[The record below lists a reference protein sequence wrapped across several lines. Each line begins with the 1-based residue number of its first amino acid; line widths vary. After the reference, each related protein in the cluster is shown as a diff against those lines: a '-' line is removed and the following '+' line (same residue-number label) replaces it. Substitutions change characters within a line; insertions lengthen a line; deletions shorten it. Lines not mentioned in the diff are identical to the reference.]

1 LPPPA
6 AVSTRLSSPSTS
18 TPSAGSL
25 LQFGRAHSQAAH
37 SDLPDPSVTR
47 SPRKT
52 ISISLPSFRP
62 SEQEPPPDPNAHLR
76 HRRPDFGCMFF
87 MLALVNIVQFKLG
100 TLGGDN
106 SHTYEYAA
114 VVPLVIFILVAILI
128 CYSLVFYGFTRYY
141 CESFVDLDLLVYIQ
155 RCDVSVFSF
164 YLLVSLGK

>member
-1 LPPPA
+1 
-6 AVSTRLSSPSTS
+6 
-18 TPSAGSL
+18 
-25 LQFGRAHSQAAH
+25 
-37 SDLPDPSVTR
+37 
-47 SPRKT
+47 
-52 ISISLPSFRP
+52 
-62 SEQEPPPDPNAHLR
+62 
-76 HRRPDFGCMFF
+76 MFF